1 MERLPRASI
10 VPRQSVRAPSIH
22 IVAKGE
28 TLHAVA
34 WRYSLDYRN
43 LVKWNRLDD
52 PNLIF
57 VGQKLRLTAPAKPKP
72 QSTIAAI
79 EKRKPV
85 KAKTNT
91 SAAKLKRQTA
101 AGLPIKWVWPTQG
114 KSQSATYDSRTK
126 GIEIRGTK
134 GQAVKAAAPGS
145 VVYSGSGLRGYGE
158 LIIIKHNDT
167 FLSAY
172 AHNDARLANEGSR
185 VNAGETIA
193 HMGSTDAKD
202 VMLHFEIRQNGKA
215 VDPLKFLPKR

>member
-1 MERLPRASI
+1 MERLPRAPI
-10 VPRQSVRAPSIH
+10 VPKLSVQTSSTH

-34 WRYSLDYRN
+34 WHYSIDYRN
-43 LVKWNRLDD
+43 LVKWNQLDD

-57 VGQKLRLTAPAKPKP
+57 VGQELRLTAPPKLKP
-72 QSTIAAI
+72 QSNSASV
-79 EKRKPV
+79 EKRKLIN
-85 KAKTNT
+85 KEARA
-91 SAAKLKRQTA
+91 SAGKQERQRS
-101 AGLPIKWVWPTQG
+101 GLPIKWVWPTQG
-114 KSQSATYDSRTK
+114 KTHSATLASRTK

-134 GQAVKAAAPGS
+134 GQAVKAAAPGT

-185 VNAGETIA
+185 VNGGETIA